1 LVREDY
7 GRAKRHIPETALV
20 FDDVYTTGST
30 MDACAEALKSAGT
43 ANVYG
48 ICLFYD

>member
-1 LVREDY
+1 MVLR
-7 GRAKRHIPETALV
+7 GPPPKIALV

-30 MDACAEALKSAGT
+30 MDACAEALKAGGT
-43 ANVYG
+43 EAVYG